1 MAVATEETIMGDNLL
16 DHGQVL
22 VKVKV
27 IMITDTLEEITMVIK
42 LMMVVTMV
50 EMAKS
55 AQMKI
60 FQI

>member
-1 MAVATEETIMGDNLL
+1 MATEETIMGDNLL

-27 IMITDTLEEITMVIK
+27 IMITGTLEEITMVIK